1 MINELKVF
9 YKGEKGLMT
18 FNNKKTVFQHRE
30 EREGVKEG
38 LGIIIENSLFDKGN
52 YAFAVFKNVAT
63 VVPDAYSSLSF
74 FSNRG
79 VPLKVEKGVYGDNIL
94 MKETYKDRTY
104 IRAYK
109 VDGSVGLY
117 ESEIIRNDSY
127 EGPNIYFNRLN
138 DLVKDWEDIT
148 ESAVASIIS
157 SIHNLKC
164 EVSLSDEVVLNALK
178 SLVNNK
184 IYVLDSGIIVADG
197 KFESLIIWTEDSVVK
212 MAWLGRKLDLE
223 KFNFEDI
230 TSEFLSLISK

>member
-94 MKETYKDRTY
+94 MKETYKDRQM
-104 IRAYK
+104 
-109 VDGSVGLY
+109 
-117 ESEIIRNDSY
+117 
-127 EGPNIYFNRLN
+127 
-138 DLVKDWEDIT
+138 VK
-148 ESAVASIIS
+148 
-157 SIHNLKC
+157 KC
-164 EVSLSDEVVLNALK
+164 N
-178 SLVNNK
+178 
-184 IYVLDSGIIVADG
+184 
-197 KFESLIIWTEDSVVK
+197 
-212 MAWLGRKLDLE
+212 
-223 KFNFEDI
+223 
-230 TSEFLSLISK
+230 